1 MHKFAIEVSSLI
13 KNFGKTKAVDN
24 ISFNVELGSITAL
37 LGGNGAGKTT
47 IISMLM
53 GLLVPTSGSI
63 RILGNDIAK
72 NRYSI
77 LPQVNFSS
85 PYVDLPNRLTVE
97 ENLNVYAN
105 LYSIEDVKN
114 QICSL
119 SETLNIKNLLKRKT
133 GHLSAGQ
140 KTRVALAKALIN
152 DPQLLFLDEPTA
164 SLDPDTADWVRGY
177 LKDYALDKGAT
188 ILLASHHMGEVERL
202 SDFVFMLQAGKIVDE
217 GAPKTLIKKYGR
229 SNMEE
234 VFLDVARGR
243 RSKDMKEN

>member
-1 MHKFAIEVSSLI
+1 MQKFAIEVDSLI
-13 KNFGKTKAVDN
+13 KNFGSTIAVDD
-24 ISFNVELGSITAL
+24 ISFNVEEGTITAL

-53 GLLVPTSGSI
+53 GLLLPTSGNI
-63 RILGNDIAK
+63 KILGKDIITD
-72 NRYSI
+72 RYSI
-77 LPQVNFSS
+77 LPKTNFSS
-85 PYVDLPNRLTVE
+85 PYVDLPNRLTVQ

-105 LYSIEDVKN
+105 LYSAKDVKK
-114 QICSL
+114 QIASL
-119 SETLNIKNLLKRKT
+119 SERLNIKSLLNRKT
-133 GHLSAGQ
+133 GQLSAGQ

-164 SLDPDTADWVRGY
+164 SLDPDTADWIRSY
-177 LKDYALDKGAT
+177 LQEYAVQKRAT

-202 SDFVFMLQAGKIVDE
+202 SNKVFMLQEGKIVDS
-217 GAPKTLIKKYGR
+217 GTPKELVKRYGR

-243 RSKDMKEN
+243 RIDNTAEN

>member
-13 KNFGKTKAVDN
+13 KNFGRTRAVDN
-24 ISFNVELGSITAL
+24 VSFNVELGSITAL

-53 GLLVPTSGSI
+53 GILVPTSGSI

-77 LPQVNFSS
+77 LSQVNFSS

-202 SDFVFMLQAGKIVDE
+202 SDSVFMLQAGKIVDE

>member
-1 MHKFAIEVSSLI
+1 MHRFAIEVSSLI
-13 KNFGKTKAVDN
+13 KNFGRTKAVDN

-105 LYSIEDVKN
+105 LYSIADVKN

-133 GHLSAGQ
+133 GQLSAGQ

-202 SDFVFMLQAGKIVDE
+202 SDSVFMLQAGKIVDE

>member
-1 MHKFAIEVSSLI
+1 MQKFAIEVNSLV
-13 KNFGKTKAVDN
+13 KKFGRTAAVN
-24 ISFNVELGSITAL
+24 GISFNVEEGTITAL

-53 GLLVPTSGSI
+53 GLLIPTSGNI
-63 RILGNDIAK
+63 KILGKDIITD
-72 NRYSI
+72 RYSI
-77 LPQVNFSS
+77 LPKTNFSS
-85 PYVDLPNRLTVE
+85 PYVDLPNRLTVQ

-105 LYSIEDVKN
+105 LYSAKDVKK
-114 QICSL
+114 QIASL
-119 SETLNIKNLLKRKT
+119 SERLNIKSLLNRKT
-133 GHLSAGQ
+133 GQLSAGQ

-164 SLDPDTADWVRGY
+164 SLDPDTADWIRSY
-177 LKDYALDKGAT
+177 LQEYAVQKRAT

-202 SDFVFMLQAGKIVDE
+202 SNNVFMLQEGKIVDS
-217 GAPKTLIKKYGR
+217 GTPKELVKKYGR

-243 RSKDMKEN
+243 QIDNTAEN

>member
-77 LPQVNFSS
+77 LSQVNFSS

-105 LYSIEDVKN
+105 LYSIADVKN

-202 SDFVFMLQAGKIVDE
+202 SDSVFMLQAGKIVDE

-234 VFLDVARGR
+234 VFLDVVRGR
-243 RSKDMKEN
+243 HSKDIKEN

>member
-133 GHLSAGQ
+133 GQLSAGQ

-202 SDFVFMLQAGKIVDE
+202 SDSVFMLQAGKIVDE

>member
-1 MHKFAIEVSSLI
+1 MRKFAIEVNSLI
-13 KNFGKTKAVDN
+13 KNFGSTIAVDD
-24 ISFNVELGSITAL
+24 ISFNVEEGTITAL

-53 GLLVPTSGSI
+53 GLLLPTSGNI
-63 RILGNDIAK
+63 KILGKDIITD
-72 NRYSI
+72 RYNI
-77 LPQVNFSS
+77 LPKTNFSS
-85 PYVDLPNRLTVE
+85 PYVDLPNRLTVQ

-105 LYSIEDVKN
+105 LYSAKDVKK
-114 QICSL
+114 QIASL
-119 SETLNIKNLLKRKT
+119 SERLNIKSLLNRKT
-133 GHLSAGQ
+133 GQLSAGQ

-164 SLDPDTADWVRGY
+164 SLDPDTADWIRSY
-177 LKDYALDKGAT
+177 LKEYAVQKKAT

-202 SDFVFMLQAGKIVDE
+202 SNNVFMLQEGKIVDS
-217 GAPKTLIKKYGR
+217 GTPKELVKRYGR

-243 RSKDMKEN
+243 QINNIVEN

>member
-1 MHKFAIEVSSLI
+1 M
-13 KNFGKTKAVDN
+13 
-24 ISFNVELGSITAL
+24 
-37 LGGNGAGKTT
+37 
-47 IISMLM
+47 
-53 GLLVPTSGSI
+53 
-63 RILGNDIAK
+63 
-72 NRYSI
+72 
-77 LPQVNFSS
+77 
-85 PYVDLPNRLTVE
+85 
-97 ENLNVYAN
+97 
-105 LYSIEDVKN
+105 KN
-114 QICSL
+114 QIGSL
-119 SETLNIKNLLKRKT
+119 SERLNIQSLLNRKT
-133 GHLSAGQ
+133 GQLSAGQ

-202 SDFVFMLQAGKIVDE
+202 SDSVFMLQAGKIVDE

>member
-1 MHKFAIEVSSLI
+1 MRKFAIEVNSLI
-13 KNFGKTKAVDN
+13 KNFGSVIAFDD
-24 ISFNVELGSITAL
+24 ISFNVEEGTITAL

-53 GLLVPTSGSI
+53 GLLLPTSGNI
-63 RILGNDIAK
+63 KILGKDIITD
-72 NRYSI
+72 RYSI
-77 LPQVNFSS
+77 LPKTNFSS
-85 PYVDLPNRLTVE
+85 PYVDLPNRLTVQ

-105 LYSIEDVKN
+105 LYSAKDVKK
-114 QICSL
+114 QIASL
-119 SETLNIKNLLKRKT
+119 SERFNIKSLLNRKT
-133 GHLSAGQ
+133 GQLYAGQ

-164 SLDPDTADWVRGY
+164 SLDPDTADWIRSY
-177 LKDYALDKGAT
+177 LQEYAVQKRAT

-202 SDFVFMLQAGKIVDE
+202 SNNVFMLQEGKIVDS
-217 GAPKTLIKKYGR
+217 GTPKELVKRYGR

-243 RSKDMKEN
+243 QIDNTAEN

>member
-105 LYSIEDVKN
+105 LYSIADVKN

-202 SDFVFMLQAGKIVDE
+202 SDSVFMLQAGKIVDE

>member
-1 MHKFAIEVSSLI
+1 MRKFAIEVDSLI
-13 KNFGKTKAVDN
+13 KNFGSTIAVDD
-24 ISFNVELGSITAL
+24 ISFNVEEGTITAL

-53 GLLVPTSGSI
+53 GLLLPTSGNI
-63 RILGNDIAK
+63 KILGKDIITD
-72 NRYSI
+72 RYSI
-77 LPQVNFSS
+77 LPKTNFSS
-85 PYVDLPNRLTVE
+85 PYVDLPNRLTVQ

-105 LYSIEDVKN
+105 LYSAKDVKK
-114 QICSL
+114 QIASL
-119 SETLNIKNLLKRKT
+119 SERLSIKSLLNRKT
-133 GHLSAGQ
+133 GQLSAGQ

-164 SLDPDTADWVRGY
+164 SLDPDTADWIRSY
-177 LKDYALDKGAT
+177 LQEYAVQKRAT

-202 SDFVFMLQAGKIVDE
+202 SNKVFMLQEGKIVDS
-217 GAPKTLIKKYGR
+217 GTPKELVKRYGR

-243 RSKDMKEN
+243 RIDNTAEN

>member
-1 MHKFAIEVSSLI
+1 MRKFAIEVDSLI
-13 KNFGKTKAVDN
+13 KNFGSTIAVDD
-24 ISFNVELGSITAL
+24 ISFNVEEGTITAL

-53 GLLVPTSGSI
+53 GLLIPTSGNI
-63 RILGNDIAK
+63 KILGKDIITD
-72 NRYSI
+72 RYSI
-77 LPQVNFSS
+77 LPKTNFSS
-85 PYVDLPNRLTVE
+85 PYVDLPNRLTVQ

-105 LYSIEDVKN
+105 LYSAKDVKK
-114 QICSL
+114 QIASL
-119 SETLNIKNLLKRKT
+119 SEGLNIKSLLNRKT
-133 GHLSAGQ
+133 GQLSAGQ

-164 SLDPDTADWVRGY
+164 SLDPDTADWIRSY
-177 LKDYALDKGAT
+177 LQEYAVQKRAT

-202 SDFVFMLQAGKIVDE
+202 SNNVFMLQEGKIVDS
-217 GAPKTLIKKYGR
+217 GTPKELVKRYGR

-243 RSKDMKEN
+243 QIDNIVEN

>member
-1 MHKFAIEVSSLI
+1 MQKFAIEVDSLI
-13 KNFGKTKAVDN
+13 KNFGSTIAVDD
-24 ISFNVELGSITAL
+24 ISFNVEAGTITAL

-53 GLLVPTSGSI
+53 GLLLPTSGNI
-63 RILGNDIAK
+63 KILGKDIITD
-72 NRYSI
+72 RYSI
-77 LPQVNFSS
+77 LPKTNFSS
-85 PYVDLPNRLTVE
+85 PYVDLPNRLTVH

-105 LYSIEDVKN
+105 LYSAKDVKK
-114 QICSL
+114 QIASL
-119 SETLNIKNLLKRKT
+119 SERLSIKSLLNRKT
-133 GHLSAGQ
+133 GQLSAGQ

-164 SLDPDTADWVRGY
+164 SLDPDTADWIRSY
-177 LKDYALDKGAT
+177 LQEYAVQKRAT

-202 SDFVFMLQAGKIVDE
+202 SNNVFMLQEGKIVDS
-217 GAPKTLIKKYGR
+217 GTPKELVKRYGR

-243 RSKDMKEN
+243 RIDNTAEN

>member
-1 MHKFAIEVSSLI
+1 MRKFAIEVDSLI
-13 KNFGKTKAVDN
+13 KNFGSTIAVDD
-24 ISFNVELGSITAL
+24 ISFNVEEGTITAL

-53 GLLVPTSGSI
+53 GLLIPTSGNI
-63 RILGNDIAK
+63 KILGRDIITD
-72 NRYSI
+72 RYSI
-77 LPQVNFSS
+77 LPKTNFSS
-85 PYVDLPNRLTVE
+85 PYVDLPNRLTVH

-105 LYSIEDVKN
+105 LYSAKDVKK
-114 QICSL
+114 QIASL
-119 SETLNIKNLLKRKT
+119 SERLNIKSLLNRKT
-133 GHLSAGQ
+133 GQLSAGQ

-164 SLDPDTADWVRGY
+164 SLDPDTADWVRSY
-177 LKDYALDKGAT
+177 LQEYAAQKRAT

-202 SDFVFMLQAGKIVDE
+202 SNKVFMLQEGKIVDS
-217 GAPKTLIKKYGR
+217 GAPNELVKKYGR

-243 RSKDMKEN
+243 QIDNTVEN